1 MKPGL
6 VSILM
11 PVYNGSAFLDRSIG
25 SVLKQ
30 SYANW
35 EIIIVDDHS
44 SDNSSEVVK
53 KYLNDKRII
62 LKQNDCN
69 KGIAAS
75 RNLALKQAKGDFIA
89 ILDQDDEWLP
99 QKLEKQMCLFNSLD
113 STFGLVYCNT
123 KVQFEN
129 GHVQPF
135 KKDIAPRQ
143 SIEENFKKLY
153 LTNYISSLTVVFRKE
168 CIQKVGYFNENIQ
181 WGGDDYD
188 LWLRISAQYKFAFVD
203 EVLCIRHEHGK
214 NFSHAKKKM
223 MYGSLETGNEL
234 IENKPERKTL
244 LNQRT
249 ALLYYRYGIETLKTG
264 PLTEGLNFVIKALFT
279 SPIAFQ
285 ELGKTILN
293 RFGK

>member
-30 SYANW
+30 SYPNW

-44 SDNSSEVVK
+44 SDNSSEMVK
-53 KYLNDKRII
+53 KYLNDERII

-69 KGIAAS
+69 KGISAS
-75 RNLALKQAKGDFIA
+75 RNLALQHAKGDFIA

-99 QKLEKQMCLFNSLD
+99 QKLEKQMRLFNSLD

-143 SIEENFKKLY
+143 SIKENFKKLY

-168 CIQKVGYFNENIQ
+168 CIEKVGYFNENIQ

-188 LWLRISAQYKFAFVD
+188 LWLRIAAQYKFAFVD

-223 MYGSLETGNEL
+223 MYGSLQVGNEL
-234 IENKPERKTL
+234 IENQPERKAL

-249 ALLYYRYGIETLKTG
+249 ALLYYRYGMEALKTG
-264 PLTEGLNFVIKALFT
+264 QVIEGFNFVIKALFT

-285 ELGKTILN
+285 ELSKTILN
-293 RFGK
+293 RLGK

>member
-99 QKLEKQMCLFNSLD
+99 QKLEKQMRLFNSLD

-293 RFGK
+293 RLGK

>member
-99 QKLEKQMCLFNSLD
+99 QKLEKQMRLFNSLD

>member
-99 QKLEKQMCLFNSLD
+99 QKLEKQMRLFNSLD

-129 GHVQPF
+129 GYVQPF

-293 RFGK
+293 RLGK

>member
-99 QKLEKQMCLFNSLD
+99 QKLEKQMRLFNSLD

-135 KKDIAPRQ
+135 KKDIAPQQ

-293 RFGK
+293 RLGK